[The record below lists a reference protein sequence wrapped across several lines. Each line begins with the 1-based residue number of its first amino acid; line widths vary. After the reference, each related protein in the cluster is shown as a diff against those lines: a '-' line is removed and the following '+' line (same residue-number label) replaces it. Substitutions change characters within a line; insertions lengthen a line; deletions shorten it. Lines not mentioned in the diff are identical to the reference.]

1 VALSACE
8 KKEEAPATVA
18 KPAAPTSAA
27 VAVNTEEKVLN
38 IYNWPDYIAK
48 DMVAN
53 FEKETGIKVNYQTFE
68 NNEALHAKLVA
79 GNTGYDIVV
88 PGVVFAKPQ
97 IDGGLL
103 AKLDKSKISHYG
115 NLDPAIMEKLGT
127 IDPGNAYLVPWA

>member
-1 VALSACE
+1 MTRKNLSIFACAAVAALALSACG
-8 KKEEAPATVA
+8 KKEELPAPVAAPAGA
-18 KPAAPTSAA
+18 SAA

-38 IYNWPDYIAK
+38 IYHWPDYIAK
-48 DMVAN
+48 DMVEN

-88 PGVVFAKPQ
+88 PGAVFAKPQ

-103 AKLDKSKISHYG
+103 A
-115 NLDPAIMEKLGT
+115 
-127 IDPGNAYLVPWA
+127 

>member
-1 VALSACE
+1 MMRKRLWIFAFSAVAAMAFSACG
-8 KKEEAPATVA
+8 KKEETPAIAT
-18 KPAAPTSAA
+18 PAAPASAA

-53 FEKETGIKVNYQTFE
+53 FERETGIKVNYQTFE

-88 PGVVFAKPQ
+88 PGAVFAKPQ
-97 IDGGLL
+97 I
-103 AKLDKSKISHYG
+103 
-115 NLDPAIMEKLGT
+115 
-127 IDPGNAYLVPWA
+127 